1 MSGGEAQFHLA
12 LQTLCLAQK
21 KRDLGKGSL
30 HTNTDEKSNYRYV
43 IARNEAQHLCGL

>member
-21 KRDLGKGSL
+21 KEPWKRTPSY
-30 HTNTDEKSNYRYV
+30 NTDEKSNYQYV